1 MGIPN
6 SNTFLKKK
14 PEQPTQKHKDCAFE
28 IVGRNSKRKWFLLPQ
43 VLNGREKKDQRQEV
57 KQQKNPKSFPNRT
70 QSQEFEEKTH

>member
-28 IVGRNSKRKWFLLPQ
+28 IVGRNSKRKWFLLPP
-43 VLNGREKKDQRQEV
+43 VLNGREKKKDQRQ
-57 KQQKNPKSFPNRT
+57 R
-70 QSQEFEEKTH
+70 

>member
-28 IVGRNSKRKWFLLPQ
+28 IVGRNSKKKWFLLPQ
-43 VLNGREKKDQRQEV
+43 VLNGRKKTTKDRG
-57 KQQKNPKSFPNRT
+57 KATKKSQKLP
-70 QSQEFEEKTH
+70 

>member
-43 VLNGREKKDQRQEV
+43 VLNGRKKTTKDRG
-57 KQQKNPKSFPNRT
+57 KATKKSQKLP
-70 QSQEFEEKTH
+70 